1 MAFLEIERL
10 HKHYGPVEVLK
21 EYNVHFAGAILA
33 ALPTLVV
40 CGVSGRFFVHGLMA
54 GAVKK

>member
-10 HKHYGPVEVLK
+10 HKHYGPAEVLK

-33 ALPTLVV
+33 ALPPWWSAASPDASSCV
-40 CGVSGRFFVHGLMA
+40 A
-54 GAVKK
+54 